1 LSGCLINKIDK
12 DLLAK
17 ELISEVIPSLRLSD
31 PGQKALNWMEIFR
44 ISHLPVVDDHEY
56 IGLISDKSIYDL
68 NLSDKQMDEC
78 REHLV
83 QPHVGVN
90 QHIYEIVSVISEWKI
105 SVVPVL
111 DLYNQYKGVISVVDV
126 AQHFADLVAVREPG
140 GVIVLELNPIDYS
153 LAQIA
158 RMVEENDAKILSFYV
173 SRHENSTAIK
183 VTLKVNVIDLS
194 PIIQTFVRYD
204 YTISAVFM
212 DDSKLKNL
220 YDDRFDQLMRF
231 MNT

>member
-1 LSGCLINKIDK
+1 M
-12 DLLAK
+12 LAK
-17 ELISEVIPSLRLSD
+17 DLISEVIPSLRLSD
-31 PGQKALNWMEIFR
+31 TGQKALNWMEIFR

-68 NLSDKQMDEC
+68 NLTDKYMEEC
-78 REHLV
+78 REYML
-83 QPHVGVN
+83 QPQIRTN
-90 QHIYEIVSVISEWKI
+90 QHIYEVVSAISKWKI

-111 DLYNQYKGVISVVDV
+111 DLYHQYRGVISVFDV
-126 AQHFADLVAVREPG
+126 AQHFADLVAVKEPG
-140 GVIVLELNPIDYS
+140 GVIVLELNPDDYS
-153 LAQIA
+153 LAQIG
-158 RMVEENDAKILSFYV
+158 RMVEENDAKILSLYV
-173 SRHENSTAIK
+173 SRNENSNVMK

-220 YDDRFDQLMRF
+220 YGDRFDQLMRF
-231 MNT
+231 MNV

>member
-1 LSGCLINKIDK
+1 
-12 DLLAK
+12 LLAK
-17 ELISEVIPSLRLSD
+17 ELISEVIPSLRLND
-31 PGQKALNWMEIFR
+31 TGQKALNWMEIFR

-68 NLSDKQMDEC
+68 NLIDKQMDEC
-78 REHLV
+78 REYMV
-83 QPHVGVN
+83 RPQIRIN

-105 SVVPVL
+105 SVVPIL
-111 DLYNQYKGVISVVDV
+111 DLYHQYKGVVSVLDV
-126 AQHFADLVAVREPG
+126 AQHFADLFAVRDPG
-140 GVIVLELNPIDYS
+140 GVIVLELNPLDYS

-158 RMVEENDAKILSFYV
+158 RIVEENDAKILSLYV
-173 SRHENSTAIK
+173 SRYENSTAIK

-212 DDSKLKNL
+212 DSSKLKDL

-231 MNT
+231 MNM